1 MNYNLTNSKFTV
13 NRIKIEYSISPEI
26 NQYYFIIVMSEEE
39 RRGEKRRKKEK
50 NRLLEN
56 LSADHEIVN
65 ACVVDEDKRV
75 KM

>member
-1 MNYNLTNSKFTV
+1 
-13 NRIKIEYSISPEI
+13 
-26 NQYYFIIVMSEEE
+26 MSEEE

-50 NRLLEN
+50 NHLLGN